1 MNELYAISQI
11 IKSHPRFTLDAFR
24 WQQLYLK
31 LAHEKNLTVEGILA
45 DTRSAWPD
53 MFAYLDKNHALFKD
67 LRESLR
73 PLELLG
79 IQLLCYGSEDYPT
92 DCYRMDDPPFTLS
105 YWGSPAWKTQRSSLA
120 TLSVVGSR
128 EPQRES
134 LEWLEQDFAPFVE
147 KERVCIVSGGARGVD
162 QKSHSVALR
171 KKVSTVVVLPSG
183 LGEFYPA
190 TLKEWITPVL
200 SGGGAFVSEYDFQQR
215 MHKHLFHHRNRL
227 IAALGRAT
235 LIVEARRRS
244 GTLITAQQAAQL
256 GRAVWVVPGHPR
268 DPHFQGSLDLL
279 SEGAQ
284 VIRDAQDLT
293 MFFHSELCQE
303 KFPKAQLGVTLNNEP
318 YM

>member
-1 MNELYAISQI
+1 MNELYALSQI
-11 IKSHPRFTLDAFR
+11 IKSYPRFALDAFR
-24 WQQLYLK
+24 WQQVFLK
-31 LAHEKNLTVEGILA
+31 LAHEKNLCVEGVLQY
-45 DTRSAWPD
+45 TKNSWPE
-53 MFAYLDKNHALFKD
+53 MFAYLDKNHRLFKD

-79 IQLLCYGSEDYPT
+79 IQLVCYGTDDYPPE
-92 DCYRMDDPPFTLS
+92 CYRMDDPPFTLS
-105 YWGSPAWKTQRSSLA
+105 YWGTPAWKTEQ

-128 EPQRES
+128 EPQRET
-134 LEWLEQDFAPFVE
+134 LEWIEQDLSPFVE
-147 KERVCIVSGGARGVD
+147 KERVCVVSGGARGVD

-171 KKVSTVVVLPSG
+171 KKTPTVVVLPSG
-183 LGEFYPA
+183 LGEMYPS
-190 TLKEWITPVL
+190 TLKEWVTPVL
-200 SGGGAFVSEYDFQQR
+200 SGGGAFLSEYDFQQR

-303 KFPKAQLGVTLNNEP
+303 KFPKAQIGGLLNNEP
-318 YM
+318 YI